1 MKRNII
7 VFHLLNN
14 YTGSPMILRNVLQEL
29 VRKDYSVELYT
40 SDSEGFLSG
49 IEDVKRHGNFYFR
62 SKLRVITFF
71 SFFISQFF
79 LFFVIL
85 FKKYDRNSVVYV
97 NTILPF
103 SGILLAKVRRFP
115 VIVHVHEDKVSPRLL
130 NSFLFFV
137 VNRLADHIVLVS
149 NYLRKNHQNTG
160 SEVSVIYNSV
170 SQEFASYPRE
180 IKSTCNSVFNVLMLA
195 SLRPYKGVNEFLS
208 LAKSLSNL
216 TFCLVLSES
225 VKDVSDF
232 VSKVVIPNNM
242 KIFPTQKN
250 VHVHYQ
256 HADLVVNLSDK
267 NSWIE
272 TFGMTIL
279 EAMNYGLPVIVPTV
293 GGITELVQDGEN
305 GFLIDSS
312 DLKGLIG
319 KIRLLA
325 SEPAIWKKMSIKS
338 VENAGLF
345 TNEKFKSGIAE
356 LVDKFFED

>member
-1 MKRNII
+1 
-7 VFHLLNN
+7 
-14 YTGSPMILRNVLQEL
+14 
-29 VRKDYSVELYT
+29 
-40 SDSEGFLSG
+40 
-49 IEDVKRHGNFYFR
+49 
-62 SKLRVITFF
+62 
-71 SFFISQFF
+71 
-79 LFFVIL
+79 
-85 FKKYDRNSVVYV
+85 
-97 NTILPF
+97 
-103 SGILLAKVRRFP
+103 
-115 VIVHVHEDKVSPRLL
+115 
-130 NSFLFFV
+130 
-137 VNRLADHIVLVS
+137 
-149 NYLRKNHQNTG
+149 
-160 SEVSVIYNSV
+160 
-170 SQEFASYPRE
+170 
-180 IKSTCNSVFNVLMLA
+180 MLA